1 MVEPNGYG
9 LRNIESSAGAPTDS
23 YSGGGTST
31 SLPFHPRE
39 DNVMPLPPC
48 PATSLPFHRRAVW
61 PNISINPIPV
71 PRAGTVSL

>member
-31 SLPFHPRE
+31 ILHLPA
-39 DNVMPLPPC
+39 LPPQ
-48 PATSLPFHRRAVW
+48 RR
-61 PNISINPIPV
+61 
-71 PRAGTVSL
+71 